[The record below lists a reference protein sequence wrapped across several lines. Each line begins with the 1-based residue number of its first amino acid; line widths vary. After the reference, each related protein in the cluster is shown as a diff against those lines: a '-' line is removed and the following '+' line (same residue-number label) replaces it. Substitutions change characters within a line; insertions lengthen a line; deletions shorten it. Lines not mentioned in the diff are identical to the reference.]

1 MVLSGVS
8 GAFRWSKLQLKGH
21 GMQSINS
28 MTNFVAGYNRTALT
42 LGDCCDVVQ
51 QRAAIRT
58 YGCKSLS
65 CE

>member
-8 GAFRWSKLQLKGH
+8 GAFRWNKFQLKGH
-21 GMQSINS
+21 GTQGINS

-51 QRAAIRT
+51 QRTAIRT
-58 YGCKSLS
+58 
-65 CE
+65 